1 MRLRKG
7 KKLYMT
13 TLMIKGKM
21 KLKIMTIKG
30 KKVLCDNL
38 DDNSKEQTKDSD
50 KKRKKSSTW

>member
-1 MRLRKG
+1 
-7 KKLYMT
+7 
-13 TLMIKGKM
+13 MIKGKM

-38 DDNSKEQTKDSD
+38 DDKSKEQTKDSD